1 MTNTQTPPPAP
12 TDVNPTG
19 APITNTV
26 ANHAERLEKFNG
38 RNFKRWK
45 LKILFYLTTLG
56 LVQFLKET
64 VPQIEP
70 PAEGQSSNAQESL
83 ERKYK
88 TEDAGTKKFVVSSFL
103 DYKMVDSK
111 NVISHVQ
118 DLQGTCYNCDQ
129 PGHHAANCK
138 MPKLVNP
145 RQANMVNDDVD
156 MILMVSDRSAM
167 IFEVNLVGTNH
178 GGWWID
184 IGATRHV
191 CADKSVFHSFRAVDN
206 GQKLYMGNSAIA
218 DIKGEGDVVLKMT
231 SEKELKLTNVLYNLE
246 IRKNLVSS
254 GC

>member
-56 LVQFLKET
+56 LVRFLKET

-70 PAEGQSSNAQESL
+70 PAEGQSSNAQ
-83 ERKYK
+83 
-88 TEDAGTKKFVVSSFL
+88 V
-103 DYKMVDSK
+103 
-111 NVISHVQ
+111 VQ
-118 DLQGTCYNCDQ
+118 DVKAWKHSDFLCHNYVLNGLIDPLYKCTSRPRLPKNYGSNWNASTKQRMLGTCYNCDQ
-129 PGHHAANCK
+129 PGHHVANCK

-156 MILMVSDRSAM
+156 MIPMVSDRSAM
-167 IFEVNLVGTNH
+167 IFKVNLVGTNH

-191 CADKSVFHSFRAVDN
+191 CADKTIKSEIDSILQNHTWELVDLPPSCKPL
-206 GQKLYMGNSAIA
+206 GYKWIFKKKMKA
-218 DIKGEGDVVLKMT
+218 DGTIDKYKA
-231 SEKELKLTNVLYNLE
+231 
-246 IRKNLVSS
+246 
-254 GC
+254 